1 MAFSV
6 GKRSFATDAASS
18 LPLISDMTLDDIAAG
33 LDAGK
38 FTSVQLV
45 RVFLA
50 RIKEVDET
58 FHSIIEVNPDAI
70 RIAEELDEE
79 IKTNKKRRRQVLG
92 ANGVCFHR

>member
-1 MAFSV
+1 MASSV
-6 GKRSFATDAASS
+6 GKSAFTSDAASS

-45 RVFLA
+45 KVFLA

-58 FHSIIEVNPDAI
+58 FHSTIEVNPDAV

-79 IKTNKKRRRQVLG
+79 IKTKKKRRRQVLT
-92 ANGVCFHR
+92 ANGVCFRR